1 MLELDSANFPDKF
14 ADENRQVSCF
24 SNSRPS
30 FFNEPMT
37 KYLCCDPIEESFAS
51 ADTETKIYFATSKLM
66 IKVSRREYFVSRSKN
81 NFGQSLGSVGVG
93 TCFLID

>member
-1 MLELDSANFPDKF
+1 
-14 ADENRQVSCF
+14 
-24 SNSRPS
+24 
-30 FFNEPMT
+30 MT

>member
-1 MLELDSANFPDKF
+1 MLEHDSANFPDKF

-51 ADTETKIYFATSKLM
+51 VDTENLLRSKLM

>member
-1 MLELDSANFPDKF
+1 MLEHDSANFPDKF

-51 ADTETKIYFATSKLM
+51 VDTENLLRYLETDDKGVEKRVFC
-66 IKVSRREYFVSRSKN
+66 FRSKN